1 MSKRKDESPEQAEL
15 YDWSLEE
22 PLDEPATLE
31 DLVKAPVFKQA
42 SDKLGHSIT
51 AATRVPIWLNRRI
64 AKLRETPGA
73 PYEVTSDVIRDA
85 LYLGL
90 RILHLRYT
98 IAEDWD
104 LDTKLANIRDLAAAS
119 RRIREHFDEFEGNLE
134 DLFRGGDEVQAA
146 HNLASYVITA
156 SRMENEWHKS
166 KIVGLIGHSRICRE
180 VAEYCDKETRAIV
193 DRIIEEGKITSTGK
207 TDSEKKGGKG

>member
-1 MSKRKDESPEQAEL
+1 VPKKKEEPEG

-31 DLVKAPVFKQA
+31 DLVKSPVFKEA
-42 SDKLGHSIT
+42 SDNLGHSIT
-51 AATRVPIWLNRRI
+51 AATRIPQWLNRRI
-64 AKLRETPGA
+64 AKLHETPGT
-73 PYEVTSDVIRDA
+73 PYEVSSDVVRDA

-119 RRIREHFDEFEGNLE
+119 RRIREHFDELEANLE

-146 HNLASYVITA
+146 HNLTSYVFA
-156 SRMENEWHKS
+156 AARMENEWHKK
-166 KIVGLIGHSRICRE
+166 KIFSLIEHSRICRE
-180 VAEYCDKETRAIV
+180 VAEHCDKDTRAIV
-193 DRIIEEGKITSTGK
+193 DSII
-207 TDSEKKGGKG
+207 KGEDRSKGKG

>member
-1 MSKRKDESPEQAEL
+1 MSKRKDESSEQAEL

-42 SDKLGHSIT
+42 SDRLGHSIT
-51 AATRVPIWLNRRI
+51 AATRVPQWLNRRI

-73 PYEVTSDVIRDA
+73 PYEVSSDVVRDA

-104 LDTKLANIRDLAAAS
+104 LDTKLANIRDLATAS
-119 RRIREHFDEFEGNLE
+119 RRIKEHFDEFEGNLE

-146 HNLASYVITA
+146 HNLASYVITL
-156 SRMENEWHKS
+156 SRMENMWHKG
-166 KIVGLIGHSRICRE
+166 KIIGLIGHSRVCRE
-180 VAEYCDKETRAIV
+180 VAEYCDVDTRALV
-193 DRIIEEGKITSTGK
+193 NRIIEEGEITDTG
-207 TDSEKKGGKG
+207 KKGGKK